1 MTPRILFVGS
11 AHGQGSW
18 EVRGRQMAAALTAK
32 ATQKPVMAD
41 WRWADAVIL
50 VKHAI
55 DEWGATAKR
64 CNVPLIWDVLDYWQQ
79 PDENERTVEDYRQV
93 IAKRAAQCGIG
104 TLIGATQQMARD
116 IGGVYIP
123 HHSRP
128 GLKATPPREKARIVA
143 YEGTRKYLGRWLDAL
158 ESACTERGLG
168 MEINQPSLA
177 NADVVVSLRWGK
189 WDGPLCRNWKSGVKY
204 VNALV
209 AGKPVIT
216 QQCAALS
223 DIDPV
228 GVCVPELDRVG
239 WALDMAVDLRAE
251 AYQVAKQR
259 RLEFSLEAIAAKYR
273 TLAMDALRVA
283 A

>member
-1 MTPRILFVGS
+1 MTPRILFIGA

-18 EVRGRQMAAALTAK
+18 DVRGRQIGAVLNAK
-32 ATQKPVMAD
+32 VTQKPVMAD
-41 WRWADAVIL
+41 WRWADVVIL

-64 CNVPLIWDVLDYWQQ
+64 CNLPLIWDVLDYWQQ
-79 PDENERTVEDYRQV
+79 PEENERTVEDYRQV
-93 IAKRAAQCGIG
+93 IAKRASQCGIG
-104 TLIGATQQMARD
+104 ALIGATRQMAED

-158 ESACTERGLG
+158 EAACAERGLG
-168 MEINQPSLA
+168 MEINPPSLA

-189 WDGPLCRNWKSGVKY
+189 WDGPLCHDWKSGVKY

-209 AGKPVIT
+209 AGKPVIA
-216 QQCAALS
+216 QPCSALTE
-223 DIDPV
+223 IDPV
-228 GVCVPELDRVG
+228 GVTVPSMDQIG
-239 WALDMAVDLRAE
+239 WAIDSAVGLRHE
-251 AYQVAKQR
+251 AYALAKQR
-259 RLEFSLEAIAAKYR
+259 RQEFAIETIAAQYR
-273 TLAMDALRVA
+273 VLALTALKVA

>member
-1 MTPRILFVGS
+1 MTPRILFIG
-11 AHGQGSW
+11 GERGSW
-18 EVRGRQMAAALTAK
+18 EVRGKQIGAALGAK
-32 ATQKPVMAD
+32 VTQKPVMAD
-41 WRWADAVIL
+41 WRWADVVVL
-50 VKHAI
+50 VKHGI

-79 PDENERTVEDYRQV
+79 PEENQRTVEDYRQV
-93 IAKRAAQCGIG
+93 IAKRASQCGIG
-104 TLIGATQQMARD
+104 TLIGATRQMAED

-158 ESACTERGLG
+158 EAACIERGLG
-168 MEINQPSLA
+168 LEINPVSIA
-177 NADVVVSLRWGK
+177 NADVVVALRDGK
-189 WDGPLCRNWKSGVKY
+189 WDGPLCRLWKSGVKY

-216 QQCAALS
+216 QPCAALAE
-223 DIDPV
+223 IDPV
-228 GVCVPELDRVG
+228 GVMVPSLDQIG
-239 WALDMAVDLRAE
+239 WAIDSAISRREE
-251 AYQVAKQR
+251 AYALARHR
-259 RLEFSLEAIAAKYR
+259 RHEFSIESIAAQYR
-273 TLAMDALRVA
+273 ALALNALKVA